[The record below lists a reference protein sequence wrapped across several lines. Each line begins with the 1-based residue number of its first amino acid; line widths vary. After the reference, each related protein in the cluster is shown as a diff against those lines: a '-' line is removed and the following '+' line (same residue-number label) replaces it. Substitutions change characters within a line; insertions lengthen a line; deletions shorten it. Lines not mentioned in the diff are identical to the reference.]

1 VKAERKL
8 AAATARI
15 GVAQANLL
23 PAITLSGNVGASQT
37 SIGGISIGVPGT
49 WSFGPSISL
58 PIFNAGKLSYQT
70 DAAVAQTNQ
79 AAGAYRAAVLTALQD
94 VENGFANYRAD
105 RQKVDR
111 LASAVSDYAN
121 ALGLAKD
128 LYARGLTSF
137 LDVLEAEQSLY
148 GNQDSLASAKGQV
161 LKDVVTIFKA
171 LGGGW

>member
-1 VKAERKL
+1 M
-8 AAATARI
+8 
-15 GVAQANLL
+15 
-23 PAITLSGNVGASQT
+23 
-37 SIGGISIGVPGT
+37 
-49 WSFGPSISL
+49 
-58 PIFNAGKLSYQT
+58 
-70 DAAVAQTNQ
+70 
-79 AAGAYRAAVLTALQD
+79 LTALQD

-148 GNQDSLASAKGQV
+148 GNQDLLASAKGQA

-171 LGGGW
+171 LGRLVNWAGQIIGEPATLRVTRKFINPRPHLRMGEHVA